1 LKEAVGY
8 NTMRKTYI
16 DGKEDVIQ
24 YAFRNGQIV
33 KLRLATLWAKTFMM
47 WNSLKRVE

>member
-1 LKEAVGY
+1 LKENAVGY

-16 DGKEDVIQ
+16 DGKEDIQ

-33 KLRLATLWAKTFMM
+33 KKAATDAL
-47 WNSLKRVE
+47 SEDIYDVEL

>member
-1 LKEAVGY
+1 MNFLKENAVGY

-33 KLRLATLWAKTFMM
+33 KKAATGAFG
-47 WNSLKRVE
+47 

>member
-1 LKEAVGY
+1 MNLKENAVGY

-16 DGKEDVIQ
+16 DAEDVIQ

-33 KLRLATLWAKTFMM
+33 KKAATGDALRRHL
-47 WNSLKRVE
+47 

>member
-1 LKEAVGY
+1 LSDEFLKENAVGY

-33 KLRLATLWAKTFMM
+33 KKAATGDAWAKT
-47 WNSLKRVE
+47 

>member
-1 LKEAVGY
+1 
-8 NTMRKTYI
+8 MRKTYI

-24 YAFRNGQIV
+24 YALETD
-33 KLRLATLWAKTFMM
+33 KSKKAATGDALAKTFMM

>member
-1 LKEAVGY
+1 LKENAVGY

-24 YAFRNGQIV
+24 YAFRNGQI
-33 KLRLATLWAKTFMM
+33 KESCDWRRFAKTFMM
-47 WNSLKRVE
+47 WNSLKKG